1 MVPIFVPVMYLL
13 LSFVFF
19 LVVRREWLAWGAVWL
34 IFVAGF
40 AAPLLGPSPT
50 GNALILFWSG
60 LRVGLTITALARF
73 GLLAMA
79 GALFCSELLPIVPLT
94 AHVSAWYAPQ
104 GILMALVVI
113 GLAAYAC
120 LTATRGQRHFGE
132 WFFGDE

>member
-13 LSFVFF
+13 LSFGFF

-34 IFVAGF
+34 IFVAAF

-60 LRVGLTITALARF
+60 LRVGLSITALARF

-79 GALFCSELLPIVPLT
+79 GALFCSELLSIVPLT

-104 GILMALVVI
+104 GIIMALVVI

-120 LTATRGQRHFGE
+120 LTATRGQRLLVE